1 MDEHINETPR
11 TPVHRPRRKKSK
23 LQLFKEA
30 YLPLLILALAAI
42 LVITFIA
49 GAVSR
54 SVANHKAAAEASKAA
69 EASIAAQQAQE
80 RDQVQQLLAEAEALA
95 EKYDYQGA
103 LDLLATFT
111 GDTSNYPALEAKRA
125 AYTEAMKDL
134 QIYSDP
140 SVVPNLSFQMLIA
153 DPERAFN
160 DDVYGSAYNRNY
172 VTTDE
177 FSKILQQLYDNQY
190 MLVSMHDLVTVG
202 TNEKGETV
210 FQPKPLMLPAGMKP
224 IVLTQTAANYYTY
237 MTDGDDDGL
246 PDAGGDGFPYRLNLD
261 ENGRFIS
268 EMVDAAGNKVSGAF
282 DFVTILEDFVQKHP
296 DFSYNGARAVLA
308 VTGYD
313 GVFGYRT
320 DSGSV
325 ESMGEAYRDLEI
337 AGAQKV
343 VQALKNA
350 GYELACYSY
359 ENLSYGESD
368 YETMTADLDAWIAEV
383 GSILGDVDIMV
394 YPYGEDLTDALTEPY
409 SGDRYLALQ
418 SAGFKYFVGMDSDKV
433 SDAFVGD
440 QYFRQIRKLVTGSN
454 MAYDADSFA
463 TMFDAKTVLNSQRGE
478 IPE

>member
-1 MDEHINETPR
+1 MDEHRNETPT
-11 TPVHRPRRKKSK
+11 TPPRRPRRRKSK
-23 LQLFKEA
+23 LQIFKEA
-30 YLPLLILALAAI
+30 YLPLLIIALAVV

-54 SVANHKAAAEASKAA
+54 SVANHKAEAEASKAA
-69 EASIAAQQAQE
+69 EASLAAQQAQE

-95 EKYDYQGA
+95 DKFDYQGA
-103 LDLLATFT
+103 LDLLATFQ
-111 GDTSNYPALEAKRA
+111 GDSSDYPALEAKRA
-125 AYTEAMKDL
+125 AYADAMKDL
-134 QIYSDP
+134 QIYNDP

-190 MLVSMHDLVTVG
+190 MLVSMHDLVTEG

-210 FQPKPLMLPAGMKP
+210 LQAKPLMLPSGMKP
-224 IVLTQTAANYYTY
+224 IVLTQTAANYFTY
-237 MTDGDDDGL
+237 MTDGDGDGL
-246 PDAGGDGFPYRLNLD
+246 PDAGGDGFPYRLGLD

-268 EMVDAAGNKVSGAF
+268 EMVDSAGNKVSGAF
-282 DFVTILEDFVQKHP
+282 DFVTILEDFIAKHP

-313 GVFGYRT
+313 GIFGYRT
-320 DSGSV
+320 DSGSL

-337 AGAQKV
+337 AGAEKV

-350 GYELACYSY
+350 GYELACYTY
-359 ENLSYGESD
+359 DNMSYGDAD
-368 YETMTADLDAWIAEV
+368 YETMSSDINAWLTEV
-383 GSILGDVDIMV
+383 GPIVGDADIMV
-394 YPYGEDLTDALTEPY
+394 FPYGDDLNESLEEPY
-409 SGDRYLALQ
+409 SGDKYLTLQ
-418 SAGFKYFVGMDSDKV
+418 QAGFRFFVGMDSSVDSK
-433 SDAFVGD
+433 AFVGD
-440 QYFRQIRKLVTGSN
+440 QYFRQVRRLVTGSN
-454 MAYDADSFA
+454 MAYHADSFDDL
-463 TMFDAKTVLNSQRGE
+463 FDAKTVLNSQRGE